1 MLPARAARGILSAR
15 RLTPLKRHYWAR
27 KNPRRGYIAQLPDW
41 RDYLPETIAARLLY
55 RLERWVGQKQTLYPE
70 HLDFCNSGGKFGVPI
85 PAPELVRNGFPKG
98 CWEWQMH
105 LYGAALYWHLA
116 TTAGAAVADADEEM
130 LKHKRVLEVSCMR
143 GGGARYLAE
152 VAQVAS
158 YVATDSR
165 AENIEICR
173 ERHKVRPSE
182 ILRYEQVAPEDLA
195 ARFGS
200 GAFDVLLCV
209 EDGADFEGKAAFARS
224 CAEVLRSEGL
234 LLLCDAFESQQLRE
248 LTAALEAAHFAVE
261 VCVDM
266 GKWVRATGLAPVQLG
281 ETHGTGGI
289 APCTYVRILARKQ
302 CNPGMEDGCM
312 PELGLAFR
320 RRLPVFQVSC
330 TAPRKSTESDG
341 RVPQR
346 ATEATEEAMAGYLQP
361 EHFETLRAFE
371 NLEGWNDRE
380 VCDAFHK
387 MWEIFVGYDN
397 SVATEYFLLDHPH
410 LIERVLKYSRLDVLP
425 LDVPAKDFG
434 EFTERY
440 NFFKCDVSASD
451 DAVVRNGQLSFTSY
465 SYAAV
470 YIPPLNFGSL
480 REMTVSFY
488 FSIDNLGE
496 DMSVTKRFGF
506 RLGQLEVYFVPDT
519 DITDIGQFRRCYTHV
534 AGADPQVEYLDQ
546 AAFLEGEL
554 MRVVFQ
560 IHQDH
565 MSTMHLCKTTGS
577 AAFSKDVELN
587 RLGFCNAASR
597 ATDFLGIF
605 ADGGDEKMFRIES
618 LSLLQ
623 YEEDPQSTR
632 LIPVWPELKFRAER
646 LLWMVMEGCNRE
658 YTGTVSFGADSRAKA
673 IACIF
678 TTLVHL
684 TQSSVRTRGMKA
696 ISSILKSIDLLI
708 LRPEDKG
715 ALMPHLGKLVRLFDF
730 LVSLE
735 MSDQYLWEQACVV
748 HVLGHCVAGDEHRSA
763 ELLQFDNS
771 MFSVG
776 LQNCLSADSRRA
788 HKENLIA
795 RSETGSTEVQPTI
808 RLQNAALFCLSALGL
823 PQSSA
828 ELQEKGCVLEKRERP
843 IGQLHHHDAERLLR
857 ILGTHDASNDHPAV
871 FPSYTLMFV
880 AAVKR
885 ELCVSAKA
893 AVFQA
898 LVVNESNLPNV
909 YVSLE
914 DFTVCVQVRTKSG
927 RLESVQSTLRLIDQ
941 VMPVTV
947 TVVVDGLL
955 VFLYLNGRE
964 GLDQPKRLS
973 DYAAEVQAGE
983 ISCGRSNKA
992 VEALEHGLVKKE
1004 EDPVLSG
1011 ALLLLRF
1018 YPRAMV
1024 AYEVESKM
1032 QVARSQAAKALKK
1045 RGGKEEIPLT
1055 VFNIIEVTQL
1065 VIQFTYVQLNDE
1077 SLAAMGHKKAGLQEV
1092 LDPDTIMWMVLALGT
1107 AAMYLPHQHPKFLEL
1122 IKQPFVKVMQ
1132 MIAGIIDG
1140 NAKDLSNYEQAFIAA
1155 CTVYVAFVL
1164 ASPRGKNILQDD
1176 LAAKLIIKMNGYSDS
1191 PIDFSDYVIKNCQS
1205 ISSRVAVLI
1214 LRAKQ
1219 ESPATL
1225 ALVLDA
1231 VISRIVNEDG
1241 VIFKEDLQEF
1251 LVDQGLGA
1259 VIQVLDF
1266 VGRGLLD
1273 IERRERDRKKGDT
1286 KRLTQAESEEQ
1297 ARQEKAER
1305 LALEQVGNLAA
1316 RIHRQLFLQLHHVM
1330 DEVIHGLPLDE
1341 VSMLALVKMIGTV
1354 LEVPQVIFMPSSSL
1368 HAEKMQDIEVAEG
1381 MPFECWRSVW
1391 ELSCDKLR
1399 VWTEKFYP
1407 MSLRTYG
1414 EVSTLLEDL
1423 QEQVCVRDKKHIGS
1437 PRLEIGAL
1445 TQSNKA
1451 WIHFQS
1457 SQPKMMTDTEVR
1469 VLAVHEPP
1477 VEVPVKKSGHK
1488 YCAEPSRLVA
1498 FANAVL
1504 CNNRFKDEV
1513 YANVVVILAELNLPE
1528 LYTSMV
1534 PLLVQTAL
1542 QSDWLC
1548 RLVSHELLHNV
1559 LYPDKHLLPLL
1570 YEAVLSSAT
1579 PLQTRYTLLELCR
1592 RIAHSSFTPLD
1603 GFEEF
1608 LQVLRSRAPPE
1619 LHAEGKVSIRD
1630 ASGIKP
1636 AHDATARFL
1645 NTLFW
1650 RLPQDTIELTT
1661 RPRGQSSEEYWMLP
1675 RLLDALGHPDDEAV
1689 EDLLQ
1694 VLLPLA
1700 SPVQVVKKEDL
1711 EEEFAHLV
1719 FVPQHT
1725 RPRERETPAERLLR
1739 EAANMISDGERISV
1753 LVYLLRL
1760 LRPRFLRRALD
1771 WKASV
1776 RDFVLDLILNE
1787 RVLTELT
1794 TAMGIADEFWV
1805 VVVQVLE
1812 SGGLPGQRWVAQTL
1826 RWLVR
1831 AAEQEAP
1838 QEGDTDKASDLRL
1851 VRSACSPKILVP
1863 LVMHLSQGAL
1873 ASASSAAKRMLGALE
1888 QVPDSLLSLLRHLP
1902 TTEQNSLLTDS
1913 LRRLLDSSKILRTK
1927 GQPQAADAVAT
1938 FAARTVLTYLSTG
1951 LVTEL
1956 LKRYPQDCS
1965 LERIADDGSK
1975 IYTAL
1980 PFEMPGAISVKVM
1993 WESKKAMNTDILL
2006 TPTGQEEA
2014 MSLELDDA
2022 ARVLLSTRNAGEV
2035 VKVAFKPGFA
2045 KISQGRIFC
2054 GFDRASSKGEGK
2066 EEFVLKALPV
2076 FVFRSISRH
2085 SINELLVNSHFEDI
2099 MKMLLPSPEHNAT
2112 AIRGVPLAVVQACNW
2127 CYSVLAK
2134 ELESDEKLEGL
2145 NPETVPVFPFLRLVL
2160 DIIHRLE
2167 AARPGEPELAL
2178 LEEQARVAGET
2189 MLTFSR
2195 SMVFREAM
2203 LGGPDWEHVPV
2214 FLDIMKRRRREEW
2227 VRTVSYVLAQLLG
2240 VTDDKMQVRRQKLE
2254 IATAATTAKAAKMEI
2269 QTVEQVLEET
2279 VPSPFAALLFY
2290 VSAATKE
2297 GVLKAV
2303 HAKVLCHVADLY
2315 ALLLAEGWQPTFQET
2330 LCRPRD
2336 LMEAQRAGRIP
2347 L

>member
-302 CNPGMEDGCM
+302 
-312 PELGLAFR
+312 
-320 RRLPVFQVSC
+320 RLPVFQVSC

-361 EHFETLRAFE
+361 EHFEPGTPGE

-1636 AHDATARFL
+1636 AHDASAVSLLLSSISIGVPEDVQVSVVGLASMIIARDINACEQAILENQYHDGVVVDGDKPFFLWRTFADLVSSRKRSLQKATARFL

-1753 LVYLLRL
+1753 PPPCAAKGTAERLIFRAKRVGSNDFPSFEDSAAPVNYATMHNHSWQNRRCDAHGVCESCLSRHVEVQILEGHYNVRCPGENCSYRLIPLDVQRALERLPSGPALLERYEQLRSQCHEQRLRELLTQKGDSEEWLLAQAQPCPSCLALVRRETGCLHVFCRCGCSFCYGCGGPSWDCICPHMEKQADMVFAAWLRSADESPVAWLWDCRSEGPKEERL
-1760 LRPRFLRRALD
+1760 LTSLHFWLWMARAPVPLPWDTFVEPSEGGNLAVAKLPAIQWLEEGDDMGDVYDLEDPFYYFYPSDDEEEDDAWCSWYRRMPQKTMRPYPSQRQVRRSDRYRHQPLR
-1771 WKASV
+1771 WTEEKA
-1776 RDFVLDLILNE
+1776 
-1787 RVLTELT
+1787 
-1794 TAMGIADEFWV
+1794 
-1805 VVVQVLE
+1805 
-1812 SGGLPGQRWVAQTL
+1812 WVAGEVL
-1826 RWLVR
+1826 RSAAPLQRKRQR
-1831 AAEQEAP
+1831 AAE
-1838 QEGDTDKASDLRL
+1838 
-1851 VRSACSPKILVP
+1851 
-1863 LVMHLSQGAL
+1863 
-1873 ASASSAAKRMLGALE
+1873 AK
-1888 QVPDSLLSLLRHLP
+1888 
-1902 TTEQNSLLTDS
+1902 
-1913 LRRLLDSSKILRTK
+1913 
-1927 GQPQAADAVAT
+1927 
-1938 FAARTVLTYLSTG
+1938 
-1951 LVTEL
+1951 
-1956 LKRYPQDCS
+1956 
-1965 LERIADDGSK
+1965 
-1975 IYTAL
+1975 
-1980 PFEMPGAISVKVM
+1980 
-1993 WESKKAMNTDILL
+1993 
-2006 TPTGQEEA
+2006 
-2014 MSLELDDA
+2014 
-2022 ARVLLSTRNAGEV
+2022 
-2035 VKVAFKPGFA
+2035 
-2045 KISQGRIFC
+2045 
-2054 GFDRASSKGEGK
+2054 
-2066 EEFVLKALPV
+2066 
-2076 FVFRSISRH
+2076 
-2085 SINELLVNSHFEDI
+2085 
-2099 MKMLLPSPEHNAT
+2099 
-2112 AIRGVPLAVVQACNW
+2112 
-2127 CYSVLAK
+2127 
-2134 ELESDEKLEGL
+2134 
-2145 NPETVPVFPFLRLVL
+2145 
-2160 DIIHRLE
+2160 
-2167 AARPGEPELAL
+2167 AARPAERRAAELRA
-2178 LEEQARVAGET
+2178 ARR
-2189 MLTFSR
+2189 LQ
-2195 SMVFREAM
+2195 
-2203 LGGPDWEHVPV
+2203 
-2214 FLDIMKRRRREEW
+2214 KRRPD
-2227 VRTVSYVLAQLLG
+2227 VVDV
-2240 VTDDKMQVRRQKLE
+2240 VD
-2254 IATAATTAKAAKMEI
+2254 
-2269 QTVEQVLEET
+2269 
-2279 VPSPFAALLFY
+2279 
-2290 VSAATKE
+2290 
-2297 GVLKAV
+2297 
-2303 HAKVLCHVADLY
+2303 VA
-2315 ALLLAEGWQPTFQET
+2315 
-2330 LCRPRD
+2330 
-2336 LMEAQRAGRIP
+2336 
-2347 L
+2347 